1 MLPTVYTSFTIERL
15 RGIER
20 LELTDLTQVNLI
32 SGRNSSGKSAVLE
45 ALFLHGAGPH
55 AGELALN
62 VLAPLR
68 SGVPTTIDPSGESDP
83 WISFFLN
90 QDPEN
95 AIRVAGDFTREQV
108 EVQLTLDAARR
119 AKGIVAYSQPGQ
131 SSPTYSL
138 GVRITEDHSKPRSY
152 VQSVTAQ
159 PISPATPLIG
169 NLAFQFNSL
178 NFNLEPPAEVSL
190 PVLILAGRSRTPQ
203 QELARR
209 FSNLKLQRRDEDFLE
224 AMRIIEPRLRSIEVL
239 ISNNQPTLHADI
251 GIGSLLPLQLLG
263 EGTIILA
270 DIMMGIFTVRNGVIL
285 IDEIENGVHYSILRD
300 FWHHIGRAARKA
312 SVQVFATTHSRE
324 CLIAAHTA
332 LSNWPNYLSL
342 LRLIPGK
349 ERSAAASVVRY
360 DHDTLESAL
369 DLDLDVR

>member
-1 MLPTVYTSFTIERL
+1 MYTSFTIERL

-20 LELTDLTQVNLI
+20 LELTDLTPVNLI

-45 ALFLHGAGPH
+45 ALFLHAAGPH
-55 AGELALN
+55 AGEFALN

-68 SGVPTTIDPSGESDP
+68 SGVQTTIDPSGDSDP

-90 QDPEN
+90 QNPEN
-95 AIRVAGDFTREQV
+95 DIQVRGDFARDQV
-108 EVQLTLDAARR
+108 AVQLTLAASRR

-138 GVRITEDHSKPRSY
+138 GVRVTKGDSRPREY
-152 VQSVTAQ
+152 LQTVTAK
-159 PISPATPLIG
+159 PLSPTTPLIG
-169 NLAFQFNSL
+169 NLAFQFSSL
-178 NFNLEPPAEVSL
+178 DFKLEPPAEVSL
-190 PVLILAGRSRTPQ
+190 PVLFLTGRSRTPQ

-209 FSNLKLQRRDEDFLE
+209 FSNLKLQSRDEDFLS

-239 ISNNQPTLHADI
+239 INNNQPALHADI

-263 EGTIILA
+263 EGTMILA
-270 DIMMGIFTVRNGVIL
+270 DIMMGIFTVRNGVML

-300 FWHHIGRAARKA
+300 FWYHIGRAARQAK
-312 SVQVFATTHSRE
+312 VQVFATTHSRE

-332 LSNWPNYLSL
+332 LSNWSNYLSL

-369 DLDLDVR
+369 DLELDVR

>member
-1 MLPTVYTSFTIERL
+1 VYTSFTIERL

-45 ALFLHGAGPH
+45 ALFMHGAGPH

-68 SGVPTTIDPSGESDP
+68 SGVPATIDPSGDSDP

-90 QDPEN
+90 QNPEN
-95 AIRVAGDFTREQV
+95 VIQIAGDFARDLVTV
-108 EVQLTLDAARR
+108 ELTLAASRR

-131 SSPTYSL
+131 TSPTYSI
-138 GVRITEDHSKPRSY
+138 GVRVTKGDGRPREY
-152 VQSVTAQ
+152 VQTVGAQ
-159 PISPATPLIG
+159 PLTPTTPLLG
-169 NLAFQFNSL
+169 NLAFQFSAL
-178 NFNLEPPAEVSL
+178 NFNLEPPAEVSQS
-190 PVLILAGRSRTPQ
+190 VLVLAGRARTPQ

-209 FSNLKLQRRDEDFLE
+209 FSNLKLQGRDGDFLA

-239 ISNNQPTLHADI
+239 ISNNQPALHADI

-263 EGTIILA
+263 EGTVILA
-270 DIMMGIFTVRNGVIL
+270 DIMIGIFTVRNGVIL
-285 IDEIENGVHYSILRD
+285 IDEIENGVHYSILED
-300 FWHHIGRAARKA
+300 FWYHIGRAARQA
-312 SVQVFATTHSRE
+312 RVQVFATTHSRE
-324 CLIAAHTA
+324 CVIAAHTA
-332 LSNWPNYLSL
+332 LSNWNNHLSL

-360 DHDTLESAL
+360 DHATLESAL
-369 DLDLDVR
+369 DLELDVR